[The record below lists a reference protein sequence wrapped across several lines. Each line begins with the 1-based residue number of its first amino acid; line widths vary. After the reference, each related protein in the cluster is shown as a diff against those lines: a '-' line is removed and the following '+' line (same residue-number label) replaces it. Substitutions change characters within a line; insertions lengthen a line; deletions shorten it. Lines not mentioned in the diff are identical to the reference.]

1 MGKSTARLFRDEHQK
16 EIVRRFDKICYR
28 HNRWDVWSN
37 FITMVAIE
45 ISNAVDSGHAEHRGE
60 MYRNIAKQYDAAEMQ
75 LFAEMFAE
83 IVAGMEQ
90 NPDQDFLGELFMCL
104 DLGNEHRGQ
113 FFTPYCICKMMAQIN
128 SPNLK
133 ELIAERGWI
142 SVSDPACGAGALL
155 VAFANMCRQPDI
167 DVNYQT
173 SVLFVAQD
181 IDFTVGCM
189 CYIQL
194 SLMGCA
200 GYVVI
205 DDSLLHPSTSY
216 DEHGLLPK
224 DTENVWYTP
233 FFFRTEWHMRRMGAM
248 MDYHFRQIEA
258 QSPADAPVEMPVAAP
273 INEPEP
279 ESVFGETKHG
289 QLTLF

>member
-16 EIVRRFDKICYR
+16 EIARKFDQICYR

-37 FITMVAIE
+37 FITMAAIE
-45 ISNAVDSGHAEHRGE
+45 ISNAVDSIHAEHRSE
-60 MYRNIAKQYDAAEMQ
+60 MYRNIAKRYDAAEMQ

-83 IVAGMEQ
+83 VVVGMEQ

-104 DLGNEHRGQ
+104 ELGNDHAGQ

-142 SVSDPACGAGALL
+142 SANDPACGAGALL
-155 VAFANMCRQPDI
+155 VAFANECKKRA
-167 DVNYQT
+167 VNYQT

-194 SLMGCA
+194 SLLGCP

-205 DDSLLHPSTSY
+205 GDSILHPATSY
-216 DEHGLLPK
+216 DDKGLLPR
-224 DTENVWYTP
+224 DGGNVWYTP
-233 FFFRTEWHMRRMGAM
+233 FFFRTEWTVRRYAASLDLMFSAKREP
-248 MDYHFRQIEA
+248 DNT
-258 QSPADAPVEMPVAAP
+258 PAPLP
-273 INEPEP
+273 EPEP
-279 ESVFGETKHG
+279 SPRLTETRTG
-289 QLTLF
+289 QLTFL